1 MILYCSWNH
10 VFRHYF
16 TFSLSHIFNRC
27 HMPDAN
33 RIKTALNHKF
43 VQCTVTKYN
52 ELISSLNATRTWN
65 EFDMLNYFSQLAKVL
80 VPSLVSGQH
89 THKWSTVI
97 KVHCK
102 ISEICLQDVTWLS
115 VALQIP
121 PIIEKFTWSK
131 ASSYI

>member
-1 MILYCSWNH
+1 MMILYCSWNH

-80 VPSLVSGQH
+80 VPFLVSGKH
-89 THKWSTVI
+89 IHKWSTVI
-97 KVHCK
+97 KVHWQDFRDLLARCYMAKCCTTNPSHYWK
-102 ISEICLQDVTWLS
+102 IYLKQG
-115 VALQIP
+115 
-121 PIIEKFTWSK
+121 K
-131 ASSYI
+131 